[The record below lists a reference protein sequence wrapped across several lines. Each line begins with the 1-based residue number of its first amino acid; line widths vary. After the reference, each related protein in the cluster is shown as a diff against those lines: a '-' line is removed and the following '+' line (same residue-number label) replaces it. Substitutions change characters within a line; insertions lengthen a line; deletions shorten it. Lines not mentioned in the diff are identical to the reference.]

1 METDTETQKEIE
13 HSSKSVT
20 DGDQTAISI
29 ALFDWMIPL
38 EGRILTEDAESN
50 SGNGNTELV
59 IFSRSGH
66 DRK

>member
-1 METDTETQKEIE
+1 METETETQKEIE
-13 HSSKSVT
+13 HSSKRIT
-20 DGDQTAISI
+20 DGDQPVIPI